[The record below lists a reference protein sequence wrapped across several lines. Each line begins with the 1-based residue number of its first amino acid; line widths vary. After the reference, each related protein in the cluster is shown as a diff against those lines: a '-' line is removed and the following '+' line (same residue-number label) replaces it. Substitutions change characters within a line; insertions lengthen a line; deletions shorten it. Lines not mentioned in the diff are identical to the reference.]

1 MNSKIIDLEGLKQAQ
16 LSILIAVHDFC
27 VNNGINYFL
36 AHGTLIGAVRH
47 KGFIPWD
54 DDIEIAMPRQDYDR
68 FISTFNGAYDYLKV
82 LSYDTAK
89 DYYYPIAKVYDN
101 RTIME
106 ENIVNTYP
114 GMGINIDI
122 FPIDGIPDDTVEA
135 TAYLKRLKRW
145 EKLREIKQVKV
156 SSSRS
161 WGRNFVL
168 LLLRILLLP
177 FTNRFLLSK
186 IDKIVR
192 SVPFGSTN
200 YAGSI
205 AYFTVMFRPVSVASF
220 QTTIDALFEGHLF
233 KIPQG
238 YDEWLRN
245 IFGDYMQLPPEEK
258 RVTHHVFKAYWK

>member
-1 MNSKIIDLEGLKQAQ
+1 MKRIDLEGLKQAQ
-16 LSILIAVHDFC
+16 LLILKDVHNFC
-27 VNNGINYFL
+27 VKNDIKYFL

-54 DDIEIAMPRQDYDR
+54 DDIDIAMPRQDYDR
-68 FISTFNGAYDYLKV
+68 FISSFNGAYDYLKV
-82 LSYDTAK
+82 LSFDTAK

-101 RTIME
+101 RTIMK

-122 FPIDGIPDDTVEA
+122 FPIDGIPDDKKDA
-135 TAYLKRLKRW
+135 DAHLKKLIRW
-145 EKLREIKQVKV
+145 GKMRDVKQVKL

-161 WGRNFVL
+161 FGRNVL
-168 LLLRILLLP
+168 LLLGRTLLLP
-177 FTNRFLLSK
+177 LTNRFLLNK
-186 IDKIVR
+186 LDKIVR
-192 SVPFGSTN
+192 SVPFGSTK
-200 YAGSI
+200 YAGSM
-205 AYFTVMFRPVSVASF
+205 AYFTIMFKPVSVSSF
-220 QTTIDALFEGHLF
+220 QGTIDAPFEGYMF

-258 RVTHHVFKAYWK
+258 RVTHHRFEAYWK

>member
-1 MNSKIIDLEGLKQAQ
+1 MKKIDLDGLKQAE
-16 LSILIAVHDFC
+16 LSILLDVHDFC
-27 VNNGINYFL
+27 LKNNINYFL

-54 DDIEIAMPRQDYDR
+54 DDVDIAMPRQDYDR
-68 FISTFNGAYDYLKV
+68 FISTFNGAYEHLKV
-82 LSYDTAK
+82 LSFDTAE

-101 RTIME
+101 RTIMN

-114 GMGINIDI
+114 GMGVNIDI
-122 FPIDGIPDDTVEA
+122 FPIDGIPDSPEDA
-135 TAYLKRLKRW
+135 ASHLNRLIRW
-145 EKLREIKQVKV
+145 GKLREIKQVKL

-161 WGRNFVL
+161 FAKNL
-168 LLLRILLLP
+168 LLLFLRILLLP
-177 FTNRFLLSK
+177 FSNRFFLK
-186 IDKIVR
+186 KMDKMVR
-192 SVPFGSTN
+192 SVPFGTTN

-205 AYFTVMFRPVSVASF
+205 AYFTIMFKPVSVSAF
-220 QTTIDALFEGHLF
+220 QKTVDAPFEGHLF

-258 RVTHHVFKAYWK
+258 RVTHHVFDAYWK

>member
-1 MNSKIIDLEGLKQAQ
+1 MKKIDLEGLKQAQ
-16 LSILIAVHDFC
+16 LSILLDVHDFC
-27 VNNGINYFL
+27 LNNNINYFL

-54 DDIEIAMPRQDYDR
+54 DDIDIAMPRQDYDR
-68 FISTFNGAYDYLKV
+68 FISTFNGTYPHLKV
-82 LSYDTAK
+82 LSFDTADK
-89 DYYYPIAKVYDN
+89 YCYPIAKVYDN
-101 RTIME
+101 RTIMK

-122 FPIDGIPDDTVEA
+122 FPIDGIPDSPEDA
-135 TAYLKRLKRW
+135 AKHLNRLIRW
-145 EKLREIKQVKV
+145 GKLREIKQVKL

-161 WGRNFVL
+161 FAKNILL

-177 FTNRFLLSK
+177 FTNRFFLQK
-186 IDKIVR
+186 MDNMAR
-192 SVPFGSTN
+192 SVPYGSTK

-205 AYFTVMFRPVSVASF
+205 AYFTIMFKPVSVSAF
-220 QTTIDALFEGHLF
+220 QNTVDAPFEGHLF

-258 RVTHHVFKAYWK
+258 RVTHHVFEAYWK